1 MEFAAPV
8 PILRMF
14 DEHKAREFYLDY
26 LGFEVVFE
34 HRFEPGTPLYM
45 GLSRG
50 ACMLHLSGHHGD
62 CAPGA
67 AVRIAVDDLD
77 GFRAQ
82 LRSKPYMYARPA
94 IEDTPW
100 GTREM
105 KIIDPFFNRVIF
117 VDARSNRPSAGD
129 AA

>member
-62 CAPGA
+62 CAPGGVSSSSTASSPAHHSTWASRA
-67 AVRIAVDDLD
+67 A
-77 GFRAQ
+77 RAC
-82 LRSKPYMYARPA
+82 S
-94 IEDTPW
+94 T
-100 GTREM
+100 
-105 KIIDPFFNRVIF
+105 
-117 VDARSNRPSAGD
+117 
-129 AA
+129 

>member
-14 DEHKAREFYLDY
+14 DEEKAREFYLDY
-26 LGFEVVFE
+26 LGFQVAFA

-50 ACMLHLSGHHGD
+50 ACVLHLSGHYGD

-67 AVRIAVDDLD
+67 AVRIAVSDLD
-77 GFRAQ
+77 EFHAQ
-82 LRSKPYMYARPA
+82 LRARPYIYARPA

-105 KIIDPFFNRVIF
+105 KIVDPFFNRVIF
-117 VDARSNRPSAGD
+117 VDDRFSRPSRGD

>member
-14 DEHKAREFYLDY
+14 DEQKAREFYLGY
-26 LGFEVVFE
+26 LGFEIVFE

-45 GLSRG
+45 GIARG
-50 ACMLHLSGHHGD
+50 GCVLHLSAHHGD

-67 AVRIAVDDLD
+67 AVRIDVGDLD
-77 GFRAQ
+77 EFHAQ
-82 LRSKPYMYARPA
+82 LRSKPYMYARPG

-105 KIIDPFFNRVIF
+105 KIVDPSFNRVIF
-117 VDARSNRPSAGD
+117 VDARSRRASPGD
-129 AA
+129 PA